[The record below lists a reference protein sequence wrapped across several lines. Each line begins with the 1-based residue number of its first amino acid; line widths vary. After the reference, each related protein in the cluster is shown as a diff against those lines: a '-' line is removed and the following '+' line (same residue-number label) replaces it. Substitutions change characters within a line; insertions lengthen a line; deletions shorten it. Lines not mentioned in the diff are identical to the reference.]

1 MRPCQGRDRGFESRH
16 PRHRTADVYAS
27 VVFFSLHAISPL
39 PSLHHYRVQEP
50 QFLSLCQSTPGNE
63 PADPADHD
71 ACAFGY
77 GERWGCLAV
86 IPRRAGANPFLHALV
101 RDRARSVDCWQ
112 MRRLSQYVG
121 ESQSTDGECACVARR
136 DYVMSVSA
144 L

>member
-16 PRHRTADVYAS
+16 PRHRTTDVHTS
-27 VVFFSLHAISPL
+27 VVFFSLHAIYSL
-39 PSLHHYRVQEP
+39 PSLHHYRQQEP
-50 QFLSLCQSTPGNE
+50 QFLSLCQSTIGNE

-86 IPRRAGANPFLHALV
+86 IPRRAGANPFFFPSASSRAHGCSQADADV
-101 RDRARSVDCWQ
+101 IIRARVGPEGERGRTCTD
-112 MRRLSQYVG
+112 RLWITTV
-121 ESQSTDGECACVARR
+121 
-136 DYVMSVSA
+136 VSA